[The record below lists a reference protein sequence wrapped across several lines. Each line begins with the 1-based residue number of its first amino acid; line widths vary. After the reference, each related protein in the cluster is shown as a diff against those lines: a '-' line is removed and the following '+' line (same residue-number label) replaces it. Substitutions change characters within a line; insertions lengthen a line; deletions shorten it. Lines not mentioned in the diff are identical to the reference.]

1 MADILN
7 EIEASKRAEIGAA
20 KAIISE
26 AEIRRR
32 AAAAEPARGFADA
45 IRAKIAAGKP
55 ALIAEIKKASPSKGL
70 IREAFDAAEIAS
82 AYEAGGAACLSVLT
96 DAPFFQGGRKDLI
109 AARAAVSL
117 PVLRKDFLYEPY
129 QVFEARAWGAD
140 CVLIILAAVN
150 DAVAK
155 DLEDTAI
162 ALGMNALLEVHDE
175 AELERALA
183 LRSPLVGIN
192 NRDLHTFETTLA
204 TAERLAPRV
213 PAERIIV
220 GESGIFAP
228 ADLRRLGRVGINAF
242 LVGESLMRQSDVAA
256 ATATLI
262 GGAAQAAE

>member
-117 PVLRKDFLYEPY
+117 PVLRKDFLYEP
-129 QVFEARAWGAD
+129 
-140 CVLIILAAVN
+140 
-150 DAVAK
+150 
-155 DLEDTAI
+155 
-162 ALGMNALLEVHDE
+162 
-175 AELERALA
+175 
-183 LRSPLVGIN
+183 
-192 NRDLHTFETTLA
+192 
-204 TAERLAPRV
+204 
-213 PAERIIV
+213 
-220 GESGIFAP
+220 
-228 ADLRRLGRVGINAF
+228 
-242 LVGESLMRQSDVAA
+242 
-256 ATATLI
+256 
-262 GGAAQAAE
+262 